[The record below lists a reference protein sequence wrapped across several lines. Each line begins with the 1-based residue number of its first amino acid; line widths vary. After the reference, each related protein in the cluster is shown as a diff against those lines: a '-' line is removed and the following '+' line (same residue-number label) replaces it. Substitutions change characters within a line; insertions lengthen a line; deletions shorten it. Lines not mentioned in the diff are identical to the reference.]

1 MTTAAID
8 PTLETAARETHPE
21 PKREKSRRT
30 GVKLAALLAVWLV
43 GWLIFRG
50 KSTLSTPFDQLN
62 GFDTWLNHIRDNIQ
76 VASQNNWFFH
86 GVLGQFSSFVNWLV
100 AQVGQWVSHPAGLR
114 PVPQIG
120 WIGVLAIAVWL
131 TYVLAGLRS
140 TVLVAASF
148 FLFGWLGYWTDSMD
162 LLIVTSLAVIASLA
176 VGIPTGILMARSKT
190 VSTVMTPV
198 LDAMQTMP
206 SFCYLLPFFM
216 LFGPGPTCAIVL
228 TIVYSLPPLVRIT
241 EHGIRSVSPSTL
253 EAARSLGVTRGQLL
267 RQVQLPMAR
276 RTIILGVNQC
286 TLAAL
291 SMAVI
296 AALVNGP
303 GLGSDVVSALESLNV
318 GQAAVPG
325 LLIVVMAIML
335 DRTTTAVS
343 ERSEKRGRTTKPV
356 SAAAK
361 RGEEQP
367 GLSGRL
373 RAISAASRYRIALV
387 GGLVVV
393 AIAIYLSRNYLD
405 LAQFPSSWGVGDHLS
420 SWINSATNSVISH
433 IDKVTLGFKNAISYN
448 VLNPLQNLLA
458 NSPWWLTAPVGLAA
472 AFVIGGLR
480 PLVITAVCE
489 GVIFAVGLWNDAM
502 ITLTST
508 IVATVLVMIL
518 AIIVGVWMGR
528 SRRADFVIRPILDAL
543 QTIPAFVYL
552 VPALALFGATR
563 FTAIVAGVAYA
574 APIAIKL
581 VTDGIQGV
589 PETTVEA
596 ARSNGVTSWQ
606 MILKVQLPMARPS
619 LVLAANQGLLYVLSM
634 VVIGGLVG
642 AGSLGYIVVSGFS
655 QASIFGKGL
664 AAGIALTAMGIM
676 LDRVAKSA
684 VARQQA

>member
-1 MTTAAID
+1 MTTATVDPAPVSAAAAAEPDIKPEKKRHTAIK
-8 PTLETAARETHPE
+8 L
-21 PKREKSRRT
+21 
-30 GVKLAALLAVWLV
+30 GVILAIWVL

-62 GFDTWLNHIRDNIQ
+62 GFDTWLNHIRDNVQ
-76 VASQNNWFFH
+76 TASLNNWFFH
-86 GVLGQFSSFVNWLV
+86 GVLGRLSSFVNWLV
-100 AQVGQWVSHPAGLR
+100 SQLGQWVSHPAGAR

-120 WIGVLAIAVWL
+120 WLGVLAIATWL
-131 TYVLAGLRS
+131 TYLIAGLRC
-140 TVLVAASF
+140 TVLVAVSF
-148 FLFGWLGYWTDSMD
+148 FLFAWFGYWTDALD
-162 LLIVTSLAVIASLA
+162 LLIVTSLSVLASLI
-176 VGIPTGILMARSKT
+176 VGIPTGVLMARSKT
-190 VSTVMTPV
+190 VSSILTPV

-216 LFGPGPTCAIVL
+216 LFGPGATCAIVL
-228 TIVYSLPPLVRIT
+228 TVFYALPPLVRIT
-241 EHGIRSVSPSTL
+241 EHGIRSVSPTTL
-253 EAARSLGVTRGQLL
+253 EAARSLGVTRSQLL

-276 RTIILGVNQC
+276 RTIVLGINQC

-303 GLGSDVVSALESLNV
+303 GLGLDVVAALAAQNV

-343 ERSEKRGRTTKPV
+343 ERADRIGRGAQTV
-356 SAAAK
+356 SKAAK
-361 RGEEQP
+361 RGDESVS
-367 GLSGRL
+367 LVARL
-373 RAISAASRYRIALV
+373 RSASPATRHRVALAA
-387 GGLVVV
+387 GLVVTAV
-393 AIAIYLSRNYLD
+393 LVYISRNQLD
-405 LAQFPSSWGVGDHLS
+405 YAQFPTSWNVGGHLAT
-420 SWINSATNSVISH
+420 WINDVTNNVTSH
-433 IDKVTLGFKNAISYN
+433 IDKVTLAIKNDISYHI
-448 VLNPLQNLLA
+448 LNPLQDLLA
-458 NSPWWLTAPVGLAA
+458 NSPWWLVAPVGLAV
-472 AFVIGGLR
+472 AFVVGGLR
-480 PLVITAVCE
+480 PLLITAVCG

-502 ITLTST
+502 VTLTST

-528 SRRADFVIRPILDAL
+528 SRRADMIIRPILDAF

-563 FTAIVAGVAYA
+563 FTAIIAGVAYA

-581 VTDGIQGV
+581 VTDGILGV
-589 PETTVEA
+589 PETTIEA

-634 VVIGGLVG
+634 VVIGGMVG
-642 AGSLGYIVVSGFS
+642 AGSLGFIVVSGFS
-655 QASIFGKGL
+655 QGNIFGKGL
-664 AAGIALTAMGIM
+664 AAGIAITAMGIM
-676 LDRVAKSA
+676 LDRIAKSA
-684 VARQQA
+684 VDRQQT

>member
-1 MTTAAID
+1 MTTATAD
-8 PTLETAARETHPE
+8 PALVSAAAAAESEIAPE
-21 PKREKSRRT
+21 KKRHT
-30 GVKLAALLAVWLV
+30 GLKLAAIVGVWVV

-50 KSTLSTPFDQLN
+50 KSTLSIPFDQLN

-76 VASQNNWFFH
+76 TASLSNWFFH
-86 GVLGQFSSFVNWLV
+86 GVLGQFSTFVNWLV
-100 AQVGQWVSHPAGLR
+100 TQLGQWVAHPAGAR

-120 WIGVLAIAVWL
+120 WLGVLAIATWL
-131 TYVLAGLRS
+131 TYLIAGLRC
-140 TVLVAASF
+140 TILVAGSF
-148 FLFGWLGYWTDSMD
+148 FLFAWFGYWTDSLD
-162 LLIVTSLAVIASLA
+162 LLIVTSLAVLASLI
-176 VGIPTGILMARSKT
+176 VGIPTGVLMARSKT
-190 VSTVMTPV
+190 VSTVLTPV

-206 SFCYLLPFFM
+206 SFCYLVPFFM
-216 LFGPGPTCAIVL
+216 LFGPGATCAIVV
-228 TIVYSLPPLVRIT
+228 TVVYSLPPLVRIT
-241 EHGIRSVSPSTL
+241 EHGIRSVSPTTL

-276 RTIILGVNQC
+276 RTIVLGINQC

-303 GLGSDVVSALESLNV
+303 GLGLDVVAALASQNV

-343 ERSEKRGRTTKPV
+343 ERADRIGRNAKPATSHAKDGIELV
-356 SAAAK
+356 SLVA
-361 RGEEQP
+361 
-367 GLSGRL
+367 RL
-373 RAISAASRYRIALV
+373 RGMSPSTRHRLVLAA
-387 GGLVVV
+387 GLVLTAVLV
-393 AIAIYLSRNYLD
+393 YISRNQLD
-405 LAQFPSSWGVGDHLS
+405 YAQFPTSWSVGDHLS
-420 SWINSATNSVISH
+420 SWINDVTNNVISH

-458 NSPWWLTAPVGLAA
+458 NSPWWLMAPVILAI
-472 AFVIGGLR
+472 AFVLGGLR
-480 PLVITAVCE
+480 PAIVAAVGE
-489 GVIFAVGLWNDAM
+489 GVILSVGLWNDAM
-502 ITLTST
+502 VTLTST
-508 IVATVLVMIL
+508 IVATILVMIL

-528 SRRADFVIRPILDAL
+528 SRRADMIIRPILDAF

-581 VTDGIQGV
+581 VTDGILGV

-634 VVIGGLVG
+634 VVIGGMVG
-642 AGSLGYIVVSGFS
+642 AGSLGYIVVSGFV
-655 QASIFGKGL
+655 QGNIFGKGL
-664 AAGIALTAMGIM
+664 AAGIAITAMGIM
-676 LDRVAKSA
+676 LDRIAKA
-684 VARQQA
+684 AMARQQA